1 MRFDDLDWDD
11 CVFNPAKA
19 VNMCRIAVYCFLC
32 GKILI
37 IQFKTELQNLVSTY
51 KYKHYFIN
59 IKYNTEKMQRAGAF
73 AFC

>member
-1 MRFDDLDWDD
+1 MRFDDFDWDD

-19 VNMCRIAVYCFLC
+19 TNLCRIAVYCLLC

-37 IQFKTELQNLVSTY
+37 TQFKQGYRTFFQGY
-51 KYKHYFIN
+51 KYTYYYFD
-59 IKYNTEKMQRAGAF
+59 IKYNTKKMQRAGAF

>member
-32 GKILI
+32 DKILI
-37 IQFKTELQNLVSTY
+37 IQLILQNRVLTY
-51 KYKHYFIN
+51 KDTYIV
-59 IKYNTEKMQRAGAF
+59 IIM
-73 AFC
+73 